1 MAKNTNIS
9 DIDAQIAALKKQK
22 KAALAAEKAAKKKDD
37 EKRQLLVGS
46 TVETV
51 LGQITDIEAFKKTL
65 KAHRELFVK
74 SASAPQQAATALGE
88 KAELPLPKQ
97 PEVAADE
104 EPNIDLF

>member
-22 KAALAAEKAAKKKDD
+22 K
-37 EKRQLLVGS
+37 
-46 TVETV
+46 
-51 LGQITDIEAFKKTL
+51 
-65 KAHRELFVK
+65 
-74 SASAPQQAATALGE
+74 ALGE